1 MSAGRSTPPD
11 GRHVVLDSYALVWP
25 VDEFPRVAVLIGDDV
40 ACAELVGKDLETGL
54 SQALGVS
61 LTRAGGVF
69 LSAFRGGPT
78 S

>member
-1 MSAGRSTPPD
+1 
-11 GRHVVLDSYALVWP
+11 
-25 VDEFPRVAVLIGDDV
+25 VLIGDDV